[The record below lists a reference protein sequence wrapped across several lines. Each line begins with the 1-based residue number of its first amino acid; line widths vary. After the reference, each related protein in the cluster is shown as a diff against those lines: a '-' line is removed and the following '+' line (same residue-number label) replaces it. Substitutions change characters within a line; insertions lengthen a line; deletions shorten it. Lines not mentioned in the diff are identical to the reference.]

1 MQNLDLKRIFIGS
14 ISFFLL
20 IIHFNRCSSP
30 TSTPENPEKISNSNK
45 AEISYQKKNFRMIE
59 GEKIQIDTLYIQVAY
74 EITPERW
81 VVIAESVNDDP
92 KGLRL
97 LLVNPK
103 KNYELIYKSNGAYES
118 MTLHP
123 QFFIPNDESPWI
135 LLCAIGQME
144 SWGQILFFMDGDKI
158 NEIAYMDVAIKQEA
172 DSEYY
177 ESGYKLTDISEVTS
191 IYKDKNGIHFNF
203 ETDSIK
209 YFGTLEEILDPVL
222 SGDKVSYT
230 FHNDVLEFQLQN

>member
-1 MQNLDLKRIFIGS
+1 MQNQYLKKIFIGL

-20 IIHFNRCSSP
+20 IIQFNRCSSP
-30 TSTPENPEKISNSNK
+30 TSAPDKPKKISISNK
-45 AEISYQKKNFRMIE
+45 GDVSYQKIDFRMIE
-59 GEKIQIDTLYIQVAY
+59 GESIQIDTLYIQVAY

-81 VVIAESVNDDP
+81 IIIAESINDDP

-97 LLVNPK
+97 LLVNPI

-123 QFFIPNDESPWI
+123 RFFVPDDESPWI

-144 SWGQILFFMDGDKI
+144 SWGQVLFFMDGDRI
-158 NEIAYMDVAIKQEA
+158 NEIAYMDIAIKLEA

-177 ESGYKLTDISEVTS
+177 ESGYKLADISEVTS
-191 IYKDKNGIHFNF
+191 VFKDKNGIHFTF

-209 YFGTLEEILDPVL
+209 YFGTIGAELDPVL
-222 SGDKVSYT
+222 SGDKVTYC
-230 FHNDVLEFQLQN
+230 FNNDTLEFQLEN